1 MDAKI
6 GDLKLSEIKKIH
18 AQIAGYEV
26 PEDDKSTDTKA
37 KEEEETDAKEEA
49 KGNELTF
56 KELHLNLSSK
66 KRKEEKTTERSLQ
79 LDGHV
84 TFNEH
89 ASSSALLKINQ
100 DGLTINGDIKEFN
113 IPDTSVKIQKAGLN
127 IYVAFKQD
135 KKKVKGKKGK
145 KTAKSITDK
154 PAPTEQD
161 RKAKPADME
170 KAVADGGKAVT
181 KPDDAKEKKDNDKPT
196 KPKRESQF
204 SILGI
209 VQIEKFVVKVGLHVE
224 QKKDKQNREWLA
236 IGSVKSLRLSELW
249 PDLQGGFLD
258 LELDNLAL
266 IGSSEEREVKEDS
279 EDEASEEKSKE
290 TSEETGEEESENE
303 KPASWDVLAEVD
315 SYNYPIAKGKLVSS
329 VSKRSQLV
337 NKRRRPTV
345 CNHSEIRRT

>member
-26 PEDDKSTDTKA
+26 PEDKGTDTKA
-37 KEEEETDAKEEA
+37 KEEEEETDAKEEA

-89 ASSSALLKINQ
+89 ASASALLKINQ
-100 DGLTINGDIKEFN
+100 DGLTINGDIQEFN

-135 KKKVKGKKGK
+135 KKKKIKGKKGD
-145 KTAKSITDK
+145 KTAKSITNK
-154 PAPTEQD
+154 PAPAEQD
-161 RKAKPADME
+161 SKAKPADEE
-170 KAVADGGKAVT
+170 KAVTDGEKAVT
-181 KPDDAKEKKDNDKPT
+181 KPDAEKKKEDDKRT

-204 SILGI
+204 SVLGI
-209 VQIEKFVVKVGLHVE
+209 VQIEEFVVTVGLHIE
-224 QKKDKQNREWLA
+224 QKKDKKNREWLA
-236 IGSVKSLRLSELW
+236 IGSVKSVKLSQLW
-249 PDLQGGFLD
+249 PELQGGFLD
-258 LELDNLAL
+258 LELDNMAL

-279 EDEASEEKSKE
+279 EDEASEEKS
-290 TSEETGEEESENE
+290 EEESEEESEDE
-303 KPASWDVLAEVD
+303 KPESWDVLTEVD
-315 SYNYPIAKGKLVSS
+315 SYKYPIAKGMPVSLI
-329 VSKRSQLV
+329 SK
-337 NKRRRPTV
+337 
-345 CNHSEIRRT
+345 